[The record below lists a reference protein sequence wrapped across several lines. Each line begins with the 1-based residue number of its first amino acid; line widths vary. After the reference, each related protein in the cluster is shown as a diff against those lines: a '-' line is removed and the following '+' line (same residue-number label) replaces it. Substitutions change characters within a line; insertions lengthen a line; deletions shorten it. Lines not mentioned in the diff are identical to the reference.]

1 MRERT
6 SEKEHKKRSDA
17 ARPTTKS
24 RIHKNAKK
32 AMIASSFSYSNGFGL
47 DFPVFTL
54 TLVFSYAP
62 SHLFI
67 PRTNCLGFRYGR
79 EPFVYF
85 NTLYFAQEEI
95 YWKRSAKAHRSII
108 T

>member
-32 AMIASSFSYSNGFGL
+32 AMIASSFLHSNGFGL
-47 DFPVFTL
+47 DFPVFSLTL
-54 TLVFSYAP
+54 TFSYAP
-62 SHLFI
+62 SHL
-67 PRTNCLGFRYGR
+67 P
-79 EPFVYF
+79 
-85 NTLYFAQEEI
+85 I
-95 YWKRSAKAHRSII
+95 YCTKICTVLCSKKYIENVKQKPADLSLHEQDFK
-108 T
+108 